1 MEGDR
6 EHNIRTFA
14 SQRGVGNSAL
24 VATVVLGLNYISA
37 IVEAMASPG
46 AFDV

>member
-1 MEGDR
+1 MEGDST
-6 EHNIRTFA
+6 HNITTFA

-24 VATVVLGLNYISA
+24 VATVVLGLNYASA

-46 AFDV
+46 TFDV